1 MRKIALF
8 ALFATLTVWSGCTTS
23 RLIENTR
30 IPEISIDRAGIATVN
45 GRQVETG
52 KLAAALKSAGITKAQ
67 EINIR
72 IPDMNDR
79 SLMKSLTAELIRGG
93 YTRTIFV
100 TPRKA
105 TATTA
110 KTQ

>member
-8 ALFATLTVWSGCTTS
+8 ALLATLTVWTGCTTS

-30 IPEISIDRAGIATVN
+30 VPEIIIDSTGIVTFE
-45 GRQVETG
+45 GRQVQTG
-52 KLAAALKSAGITKAQ
+52 KLAAALKSAGITKTQ

-79 SLMKSLTAELIRGG
+79 ALMKSLTAELVRGG

-105 TATTA
+105 TATIA
-110 KTQ
+110 KPQ

>member
-1 MRKIALF
+1 MRRLAL
-8 ALFATLTVWSGCTTS
+8 LTLLASLAAWTGCTTS

-30 IPEISIDRAGIATVN
+30 VPEVTIDEAGLMTYN
-45 GRQVETG
+45 GKQIQRG
-52 KLAAALKSAGITKAQ
+52 KLAAALKSAGLPKTQ

-79 SLMKSLTAELIRGG
+79 ALMKSLSAELVQGG

-105 TATTA
+105 TSTLS
-110 KTQ
+110 KPQ

>member
-1 MRKIALF
+1 MRKIVLLAV
-8 ALFATLTVWSGCTTS
+8 FATLTVWTGCTTS

-30 IPEISIDRAGIATVN
+30 VPEITIDSTGIVTFE
-45 GRQVETG
+45 GRQVQTD
-52 KLAAALKSAGITKAQ
+52 KLAAALKSAGIARTQ

-79 SLMKSLTAELIRGG
+79 ALMKSITAELIRGG

-110 KTQ
+110 KPL